1 MDIIG
6 TLFLSIIPSF
16 YHGPDHNL
24 WTNMPIDRLQRLY
37 ADSED
42 LILTKILING
52 QFKESQVYAFDLP
65 VGEEGDGMLELML
78 ETFLQCCCLRILR
91 SFSWILEAGLL

>member
-1 MDIIG
+1 
-6 TLFLSIIPSF
+6 
-16 YHGPDHNL
+16 
-24 WTNMPIDRLQRLY
+24 MPIDRLQRLY

-52 QFKESQVYAFDLP
+52 QFKEPQVYAFDLP

-78 ETFLQCCCLRILR
+78 KTFLQCCCLRTLR
-91 SFSWILEAGLL
+91 SFS